1 MKKISIHFVLY
12 GFLIWLIPFVTSI
25 FIFGLKDQYP
35 LLFSKIL
42 TVVLALTTAFFAY
55 RVYSQKHSNFIFNSI
70 ILGFFWGFL
79 SIFCDLFAFLG
90 AFGYSLEK
98 YFLEIPLIYLII
110 PIITILAEL
119 LKLSKNKKEPS
130 QILLNIEK

>member
-1 MKKISIHFVLY
+1 MKKISIQFILY
-12 GFLIWLIPFVTSI
+12 GFLIWLIPFVISI
-25 FIFGLKDQYP
+25 FIFGLKEQYP

-42 TVVLALTTAFFAY
+42 TVILALVTAFFAH

-70 ILGFFWGFL
+70 VLGFFWVFL

-90 AFGYSLEK
+90 MFNYTLER
-98 YFLEIPLIYLII
+98 YFLEIPLVYLII
-110 PIITILAEL
+110 PVITILAEI
-119 LKLSKNKKEPS
+119 LKLSNKKEPS